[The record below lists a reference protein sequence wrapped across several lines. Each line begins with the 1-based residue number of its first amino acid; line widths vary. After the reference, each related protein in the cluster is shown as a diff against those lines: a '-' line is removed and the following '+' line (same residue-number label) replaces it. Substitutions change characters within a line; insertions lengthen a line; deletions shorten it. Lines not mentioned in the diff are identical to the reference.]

1 MRFVTCSTIML
12 LLFASPALAFEK
24 ASEARQKEVAQRGAQ
39 VMPFSL
45 ERTLHI
51 FTKTKTGG
59 VQQVIVK
66 EKSDVD
72 QIRLIR
78 HHLSTIAGEFAHG
91 DFSAPEKIHGKD
103 MPGLTELENAKPGQL
118 KIEYQ
123 DLADGGQI
131 DYSTHSP
138 QLIHALHRWFDA
150 QLADHAG
157 YAMPGHGGHSM
168 ETMQPSSGKPE

>member
-1 MRFVTCSTIML
+1 MRFFACTMMLML
-12 LLFASPALAFEK
+12 LLASPASAFEK
-24 ASEARQKEVAQRGAQ
+24 ASEARQKEVAQHGAQ

-66 EKSDVD
+66 DKSDAD

-78 HHLSTIAGEFAHG
+78 QHLSTIAGEFAQG
-91 DFSAPEKIHGKD
+91 DFSAPEKIHGKN
-103 MPGLTELENAKPGQL
+103 MPGLAELENAKTGQL
-118 KIEYQ
+118 KIEYR
-123 DLADGGQI
+123 DLPDGGQI
-131 DYSTHSP
+131 DYSTHNP

-157 YAMPGHGGHSM
+157 YAEPSRGHHM
-168 ETMQPSSGKPE
+168 ENMQPPSGKSE